1 MGQGQGR
8 RSRSRG
14 DLRKS
19 KRRHASIEQRDPGR
33 RRTTHISRRN
43 TARDVD
49 PKAVEEFAAAAAENT
64 VAAPEAAT
72 APAARPDLPRHRQ
85 RAKTGTKGPG
95 TSFRYNKSQGRL
107 LDYAVEMEDMKKQ
120 E

>member
-1 MGQGQGR
+1 MN
-8 RSRSRG
+8 
-14 DLRKS
+14 K
-19 KRRHASIEQRDPGR
+19 
-33 RRTTHISRRN
+33 ISRRN
-43 TARDVD
+43 TTRDID

-64 VAAPEAAT
+64 PPTPEEPT
-72 APAARPDLPRHRQ
+72 IPAARPDLPRHRQ

-120 E
+120 ELLESLVWPILEEKYGDQVPLDE

>member
-1 MGQGQGR
+1 MT
-8 RSRSRG
+8 
-14 DLRKS
+14 K
-19 KRRHASIEQRDPGR
+19 
-33 RRTTHISRRN
+33 ISRRN

-64 VAAPEAAT
+64 MAAPEAAT

-120 E
+120 ELLESLIWPILEEKYGDQVPLDD

>member
-1 MGQGQGR
+1 MG
-8 RSRSRG
+8 
-14 DLRKS
+14 K
-19 KRRHASIEQRDPGR
+19 
-33 RRTTHISRRN
+33 ISRRN
-43 TARDVD
+43 TTREMD

-64 VAAPEAAT
+64 VATPEEPLVST
-72 APAARPDLPRHRQ
+72 ARPDLPRHRL

-120 E
+120 ELLESLIWPILEEKYGDQVPLDS

>member
-1 MGQGQGR
+1 MT
-8 RSRSRG
+8 
-14 DLRKS
+14 K
-19 KRRHASIEQRDPGR
+19 
-33 RRTTHISRRN
+33 ISRRN

-120 E
+120 ELLESLIWPILEEKYGDQVPLDD

>member
-1 MGQGQGR
+1 MN
-8 RSRSRG
+8 
-14 DLRKS
+14 K
-19 KRRHASIEQRDPGR
+19 
-33 RRTTHISRRN
+33 ISRRN
-43 TARDVD
+43 TTRDID

-64 VAAPEAAT
+64 PPTPEEPT
-72 APAARPDLPRHRQ
+72 IPTARPDLPRHRQ

-120 E
+120 ELLESLIWPILEEKYGDQVPLDE

>member
-1 MGQGQGR
+1 M
-8 RSRSRG
+8 
-14 DLRKS
+14 S
-19 KRRHASIEQRDPGR
+19 K
-33 RRTTHISRRN
+33 ISRRN
-43 TARDVD
+43 TTRDID

-64 VAAPEAAT
+64 PTPQEEPAT
-72 APAARPDLPRHRQ
+72 SAARPDLPRHRQ

-120 E
+120 EFLESLIWPVLEEKYGDQVPLDE